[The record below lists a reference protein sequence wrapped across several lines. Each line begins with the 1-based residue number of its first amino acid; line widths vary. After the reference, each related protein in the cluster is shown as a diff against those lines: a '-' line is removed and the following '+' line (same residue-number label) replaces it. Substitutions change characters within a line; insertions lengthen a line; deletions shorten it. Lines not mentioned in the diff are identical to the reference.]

1 MKLLVFSEGQ
11 HVHCC
16 TGWRKL
22 KYCCEND
29 ETISVFRGAT
39 CTLLYRLEKAEV
51 LLRKCETISVFRG
64 ATCTLLYRLEK
75 AEVLLRK

>member
-22 KYCCEND
+22 NTAEKMMKLLVFSEGQHLHCCTGGRTMKYCSEND

-51 LLRKCETISVFRG
+51 LLRK
-64 ATCTLLYRLEK
+64 
-75 AEVLLRK
+75 